1 MFLKEVLKRSPG
13 FLPAREM
20 QVTLADFQENYF
32 EVIELG
38 NNFLTGQ
45 PRNTEIRYLVAKAYW
60 QQAKWEKA
68 ESQTQIILNQNR
80 AHFPSL
86 ILAGKLAARE
96 ENFPRAIDFF
106 ERARAQAPENKEL
119 PEILAAL
126 RRGEN
131 PFVTST
137 PIFNYPP

>member
-1 MFLKEVLKRSPG
+1 MVKEINLFLEETLNRSPG

-20 QVTLADFQENYF
+20 QVTLADFQENYS

-38 NNFLTGQ
+38 NKFLTDQ
-45 PRNTEIRYLVAKAYW
+45 PRNVEIRYLVAKAYW
-60 QQAKWEKA
+60 QQAQWSRA
-68 ESQTQIILNQNR
+68 NQQTQTILSQNR
-80 AHFPSL
+80 AHFSSL

-106 ERARAQAPENKEL
+106 ERARAQAPDNKEL
-119 PEILAAL
+119 PEILAVL

-131 PFVTST
+131 PF
-137 PIFNYPP
+137 PK